1 MTRIEPTQ
9 TTARISKIVHDD
21 GMIFLCG
28 QTAKG
33 AGNPDIEG
41 QTVEVLAR
49 VDRLLGRGGKRL
61 LAHALSHG
69 PLKAIDDFAMMNG
82 GWEAWLMP
90 GTTPARTTVEAKL
103 ASPELLVEVT
113 VIATASNRG

>member
-1 MTRIEPTQ
+1 
-9 TTARISKIVHDD
+9 
-21 GMIFLCG
+21 
-28 QTAKG
+28 
-33 AGNPDIEG
+33 
-41 QTVEVLAR
+41 
-49 VDRLLGRGGKRL
+49 
-61 LAHALSHG
+61 
-69 PLKAIDDFAMMNG
+69 MMNG